1 MESRFTQGKSAVV
14 QYCQSRVYSAGR
26 AGTER
31 EEGGKSTEHTA
42 INQIIFFVSVW
53 RALSGEETDKLE
65 QASDDDKTYYIIEKE
80 PLHIELCSLH
90 RRDHRGFPAM
100 VTVHWHKGTT
110 LMRQRQNEVLV
121 FRSIRL
127 TPAIS
132 EPNS

>member
-42 INQIIFFVSVW
+42 VHEDTHSLTAGEAQGGHFLCTPQVSVW

-65 QASDDDKTYYIIEKE
+65 QAS
-80 PLHIELCSLH
+80 
-90 RRDHRGFPAM
+90 FPAM

-110 LMRQRQNEVLV
+110 LMRQRQSTV
-121 FRSIRL
+121 RL
-127 TPAIS
+127 W
-132 EPNS
+132 